1 MVDIILPC
9 DFDSKAGV
17 KQIFNEALVSN
28 TGCTNLKDVYT
39 SFILFFISG
48 LDFLSIFYSFETL
61 ISKGWNILK
70 LLAN

>member
-28 TGCTNLKDVYT
+28 TGCTNLKEVYT
-39 SFILFFISG
+39 SFILFFYQVWT
-48 LDFLSIFYSFETL
+48 F
-61 ISKGWNILK
+61 
-70 LLAN
+70 

>member
-28 TGCTNLKDVYT
+28 TGCTNLKHSYT
-39 SFILFFISG
+39 FLFLFF
-48 LDFLSIFYSFETL
+48 Y
-61 ISKGWNILK
+61 
-70 LLAN
+70 